1 MIIKLILASS
11 STYRKALMTRLN
23 VEFSTISPDID
34 ESEINGEN
42 AREMAIRLAFDKA
55 SVIANQSAN
64 SIIIGADQ
72 TVNCDGRILGK
83 PGNFEIAKTQ
93 LRNMSGKEVIFYT
106 SLCVINTETKLC
118 QQELEQYIVS
128 FRELDADEISRYLH
142 ADKPFNCAG
151 SFKSESLG
159 ISLLDKMKGDDPTA
173 LVGLPLIKLSK
184 MLRNT
189 GLIIP

>member
-1 MIIKLILASS
+1 
-11 STYRKALMTRLN
+11 MTRLN